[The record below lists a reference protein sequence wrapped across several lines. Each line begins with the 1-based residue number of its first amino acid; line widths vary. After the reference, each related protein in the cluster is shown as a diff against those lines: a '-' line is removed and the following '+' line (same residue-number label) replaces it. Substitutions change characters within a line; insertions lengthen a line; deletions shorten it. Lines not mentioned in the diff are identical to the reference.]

1 MSPISLLR
9 LLNKCRLERNLRISV
24 CQIPFLFEKLV
35 CIEERGRLGESF
47 LEPPSVGVLKFNV
60 DGAS

>member
-9 LLNKCRLERNLRISV
+9 LLNKFRLERNLRISV
-24 CQIPFLFEKLV
+24 CQISFLFEKLV

-47 LEPPSVGVLKFNV
+47 LEPPSVRVLKFNV